1 MSFFNGGYHLLS
13 AGGSSSGFKSQFY
26 HQIYLHDEQLP
37 QELHEPLLLLFE
49 HPHPLS
55 SSLSVGGQN
64 ISEGNERLLKKSH
77 TFSEL
82 SAPEQS
88 SGMQHP

>member
-1 MSFFNGGYHLLS
+1 MVSAVTADIFICKVLVYISYLL
-13 AGGSSSGFKSQFY
+13 QEP
-26 HQIYLHDEQLP
+26 EQ
-37 QELHEPLLLLFE
+37 QELFELLFE
-49 HPHPLS
+49 HPQLFS
-55 SSLSVGGQN
+55 NSLRVGGQN

-82 SAPEQS
+82 SAPVQS

>member
-1 MSFFNGGYHLLS
+1 MSFFGFIWYQPYPADIFICKVLFYIFYLL
-13 AGGSSSGFKSQFY
+13 QEP
-26 HQIYLHDEQLP
+26 EQLL
-37 QELHEPLLLLFE
+37 QELFELLFE
-49 HPHPLS
+49 HPQLFS
-55 SSLSVGGQN
+55 NSLRVGGQN

-82 SAPEQS
+82 SAPVQS